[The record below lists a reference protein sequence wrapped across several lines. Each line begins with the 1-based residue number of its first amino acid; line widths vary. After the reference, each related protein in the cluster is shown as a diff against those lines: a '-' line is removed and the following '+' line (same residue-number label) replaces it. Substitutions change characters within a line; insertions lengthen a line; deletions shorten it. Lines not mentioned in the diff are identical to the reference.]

1 MLRPPFPKN
10 HVWRSMG
17 VLALHKH
24 ANVTYKTTEEK
35 KTEQKKS
42 RSIIVTQHSA
52 IRFML
57 ICHKHNYVETKK

>member
-35 KTEQKKS
+35 KLSKKS
-42 RSIIVTQHSA
+42 PG
-52 IRFML
+52 L
-57 ICHKHNYVETKK
+57 